1 MHLFGNATLALALG
15 VALWGVAAAVWGI
28 ARNDERFVASAR
40 RSVYCVAA
48 LSLIAFAVVEIAYLR
63 NDFSFAVVAGNSS
76 RTTPL
81 YYKAT
86 AMWSSQAGSL
96 LLWLTILSLQSAV
109 AIRIAARRYQALA
122 PVASAVLLG
131 VCAFFTLLMVAWD
144 SPFETHLPA
153 PADGAGLQPL
163 LRYPLMALHPV
174 ALYLGYAG
182 FTIPFAFAVAA
193 LVSGRVDASWL
204 RATRRFTLAAW
215 AFLAA
220 GLILGARW
228 SYAELGWGG
237 YWGWDPVENAALLPW
252 LTGTALLHSS
262 MVQEKRGMLKIWN
275 VSLVMGTFALA
286 LTGTF
291 LVRSGILSSIHAFGV
306 STLGFPFVVAIGATL
321 LGSALLVWWR
331 RQALASEHRLDSL
344 VSREAIFL
352 LNNLVLVALAFV
364 IFWGTFFPLI
374 SEALTGDQVA
384 VGPPWFERYVVPL
397 GIVLVVLTGVGP
409 LLAWRAT
416 SVVGLVGL
424 LRLPAVCALLAVGVA
439 IVLAGGVGEP
449 TALVAVAVVALTLAA
464 LGGEFWRAA
473 RARRHA
479 ANEHWPAAMAGVI
492 SRNRRR
498 YGGYTI
504 HCGFVVLLLG
514 VAVSSSF
521 AQTTDRRLRP
531 GQSVQLGDYTLT
543 YREPRAAM
551 APEKLTLGALVDV
564 RRDGEKVTTLRTAR
578 ELYPAGGPTQTG
590 IVARYFDGE
599 ATSEIGLD
607 TGLQRDI
614 WVATQPDLTPLRN
627 AVDEAESRFADMPP
641 EVQAVLID
649 AILKQWLRLKPPVTF
664 RVYVRPGVTWMWIG
678 AGIVALGTAIA
689 AWPARR
695 PKPAPTPHKRPAPA
709 VAA

>member
-1 MHLFGNATLALALG
+1 MRLIGNASLAIALA

-28 ARNDERFVASAR
+28 VRRDARFVASAR

-48 LSLIAFAVVEIAYLR
+48 LAVLAFAVVEIAYLR
-63 NDFSFAVVAGNSS
+63 NDFSFAVVASNSS

-122 PVASAVLLG
+122 PVATVVLLI

-144 SPFETHLPA
+144 SPFEAHLPA

-182 FTIPFAFAVAA
+182 FTIPFAFAVGA

-215 AFLAA
+215 AFLAV

-262 MVQEKRGMLKIWN
+262 IVQEKRGMLKVWN

-291 LVRSGILSSIHAFGV
+291 LVRSGILNSIHAFGV
-306 STLGFPFVVAIGATL
+306 STLGFPFVIAIGVTL
-321 LGSALLVWWR
+321 IGSVLLIWWR

-344 VSREAIFL
+344 LSREAIFL

-374 SEALTGDQVA
+374 SEALTGDQTV

-397 GIVLVVLTGVGP
+397 GIVLVILTGIGP

-416 SVVGLVGL
+416 SITGLIRL
-424 LRLPAVCALLAVGVA
+424 LWIPVICALVALGVA
-439 IVLAGGVGEP
+439 IVLAGGLGEP
-449 TALVAVAVVALTLAA
+449 TALVAVTVVALTLAA
-464 LGGEFWRAA
+464 LGGEFLRAA
-473 RARRHA
+473 RARRRA
-479 ANEHWPAAMAGVI
+479 AHERWPAAMAGVI

-504 HCGFVVLLLG
+504 HSGFVVLLLG
-514 VAVSSSF
+514 VAISSSF

-531 GQSVQLGDYTLT
+531 GESVQLGDYTLT
-543 YREPRAAM
+543 YRAPQAAM

-564 RRDGEKVTTLRTAR
+564 RRNGKNITTLRSAR

-607 TGLQRDI
+607 SGLRRDI
-614 WVATQPDLTPLRN
+614 WVASQPDLTPLRQ
-627 AVDEAESRFADMPP
+627 AVDEAERRFADMPP

-649 AILKQWLRLKPPVTF
+649 AILKRWLRVKPPVMF
-664 RVYVRPGVTWMWIG
+664 RVYIRPGVTWMWIG

-695 PKPAPTPHKRPAPA
+695 PKPAPTPSKRPAPA